1 MPFNLPRRDTAS
13 SGPRR
18 TYRQPAMLV
27 PGIVLLLTCVGFL
40 VAIVFD
46 GGLTG
51 PGQILWPVAAA
62 LVVWVIFLRPC
73 VQLTQAGVVMRNLV
87 RDVRFGWPAIDLIE
101 QRWNLKIFDKR
112 GKGYG
117 SWAITA
123 QRPSR
128 SVARGGLK
136 AGPGLGPINPDHPAS
151 VLKPRP
157 GSAASVAFAIRAG
170 QLDYSAAAGRD
181 ASYEAADEIVA
192 APAWPPIVA
201 IVAAAVC
208 VVVAILG

>member
-1 MPFNLPRRDTAS
+1 MPFNLPRLGATA

-27 PGIVLLLTCVGFL
+27 PGIVLLLICVGFL
-40 VAIVFD
+40 AAIAID
-46 GGLTG
+46 GGMSG
-51 PGQILWPVAAA
+51 PGQVLWPVAGA

-73 VQLTQAGVVMRNLV
+73 VQLTQQGVVMRNLV

-101 QRWNLKIFDKR
+101 QRWNLKIFDEH

-117 SWAITA
+117 SWAITS

-136 AGPGLGPINPDHPAS
+136 AGPGLGPIDPQNPSS
-151 VLKPRP
+151 VMKARP
-157 GSAASVAFAIRAG
+157 GSAASVASAIRIG
-170 QLDYSAAAGRD
+170 QLDYSAATERD
-181 ASYEAADEIVA
+181 ASYEANDEIVA
-192 APAWPPIVA
+192 GPAWPA
-201 IVAAAVC
+201 IIALVVAAAC
-208 VVVAILG
+208 VVIAVIG